1 MLVFKESYDQYSV
14 PNMCKWLVQSLMQ
27 NADKLIAALFI
38 GVHVLGIVSLFAPL
52 MMMFVAITMLF
63 VMGLNVKLNYYL
75 GSNRKEEAE
84 KLFSTIFILVLIC
97 IGGVS
102 GLCYV
107 FRENVYSILR
117 MPESY
122 ISDAR
127 LYFPTFLGAFIFL
140 AGQMALD
147 AAIIA
152 DRNPKF
158 SAFVSTS
165 AALLNVILN
174 IFFVVK
180 LGMGIKGLAFA
191 TLISSIVGF
200 IVALGYF
207 IGGFNKNFR
216 PKKPLLK
223 IKPVLDIVYN
233 GSSELF
239 TAGSEG
245 VIMFVC
251 NFAILTFLTQTHLEA
266 FSIVTLVTPLI
277 FNISVGGVFGAQPI
291 ISELL
296 GKGDVETGFN
306 LMNYTMKR
314 TFKYGI
320 ISLFVCIP
328 LLLLFGKILG
338 QSNYL
343 IEMYLPVGLGYAL
356 SVFNFGSV
364 VYITSIQKPL
374 ESIVSAVLRGSLI
387 IPVFIIASVYMIGNF
402 GNGMGIGVG
411 FVLAELLLLIPLFKY
426 RENIANRLKAKVAI

>member
-1 MLVFKESYDQYSV
+1 MLVFKDSYNKYSL
-14 PNMCKWLVQSLMQ
+14 PTISKWLVQSLMQ

-52 MMMFVAITMLF
+52 MMVFIALTMLF

-75 GSNRKEEAE
+75 GSNRKKEAE
-84 KLFSTIFILVLIC
+84 GIFSTIFILVLIT
-97 IGGVS
+97 IGVFSGV
-102 GLCYV
+102 CYV
-107 FRENVYSILR
+107 FRENIYLMLK
-117 MPESY
+117 MPENY

-127 LYFPTFLGAFIFL
+127 LYFPLFLGSFIFL

-158 SAFVSTS
+158 SAFVMTIT
-165 AALLNVILN
+165 ALLNLILN
-174 IFFVVK
+174 MFFIVK
-180 LGMGIKGLAFA
+180 LNMGIRGLALA
-191 TLISSIVGF
+191 TLVSSLVGF
-200 IVALGYF
+200 LISLGYF
-207 IGGFNKNFR
+207 LGGFNKNF
-216 PKKPLLK
+216 KPSKPILK
-223 IKPVLDIVYN
+223 IKPIFEIVYN

-296 GKGDVETGFN
+296 GKGDIETGFN

-320 ISLFVCIP
+320 ISLFLCIP

-338 QSNYL
+338 QTSYL
-343 IEMYLPVGLGYAL
+343 VEMYIPVGLGYAL

-374 ESIVSAVLRGSLI
+374 ESIVSAVFRGSLI
-387 IPVFIIASVYMIGNF
+387 IPVFIIASVYLIGTF
-402 GNGMGIGVG
+402 GNGIGIGLG

-426 RENIANRLKAKVAI
+426 RENIAEKLKTKIVY